1 MGSLVMTAF
10 STYLH
15 RTHSNR
21 RCSKPTGPGLIRVSI
36 MRDVQRKQRRRS
48 MDVSNGPPG
57 KQAVG
62 AMLHLWTQAGA
73 QILSV
78 TDGSRRPRGDIKS
91 FAQCQAS
98 HWSKLLTFGKI
109 HIRHRLSSDPFHAFC
124 FRRHLL
130 DLLHVVVLKRSRVTI
145 IPRYCDITPSR
156 SDDRA
161 EIAGAIFPA
170 NAVVDFKKSGL
181 IASCGRRSRG
191 LAPQPGSFS
200 GFDPN
205 ETREMALSIDN
216 V

>member
-1 MGSLVMTAF
+1 MRISHQFGALSSPASQPTEADFMGSLVMTAF

-36 MRDVQRKQRRRS
+36 MRDVQRKQRGRS

-62 AMLHLWTQAGA
+62 MMLHLWTQAGA

-109 HIRHRLSSDPFHAFC
+109 HIRHRLSSDPFHTLC
-124 FRRHLL
+124 FRR
-130 DLLHVVVLKRSRVTI
+130 
-145 IPRYCDITPSR
+145 PS
-156 SDDRA
+156 
-161 EIAGAIFPA
+161 
-170 NAVVDFKKSGL
+170 
-181 IASCGRRSRG
+181 
-191 LAPQPGSFS
+191 
-200 GFDPN
+200 
-205 ETREMALSIDN
+205 SICSMSLC
-216 V
+216 